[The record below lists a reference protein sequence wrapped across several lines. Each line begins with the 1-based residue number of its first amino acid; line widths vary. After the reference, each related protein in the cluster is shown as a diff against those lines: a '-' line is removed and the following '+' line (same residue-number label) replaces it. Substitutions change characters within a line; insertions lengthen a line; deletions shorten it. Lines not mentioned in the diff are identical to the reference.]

1 MKKASAKIKGNK
13 KSKVERKMEK
23 LSNQLQQQEI
33 KPMEYAE
40 NFPIKVDRY
49 SQADV
54 IETAIAEYT
63 KEYSL
68 KEFIELVSDSDAS
81 IKVVRF
87 FVLSCLTNLLDGFET
102 LKNNKGGKKAF
113 GLLHRRAIDESRR
126 VYPWLYHKY
135 YQN

>member
-1 MKKASAKIKGNK
+1 MKKKLKHAEGKLEK
-13 KSKVERKMEK
+13 EMEK
-23 LSNQLQQQEI
+23 LSKQLEQKEI
-33 KPMEYAE
+33 KPIEFAE
-40 NFPIKVDRY
+40 NFPVKVDSY

-63 KEYSL
+63 REYSL